1 MQPLTGAPPAPLV
14 SHGDSRTWAG
24 DTCCSTQ
31 HLSAQQAAGAGEH
44 RGGPAGAG
52 GSEDLSPHP
61 SLLHKPCL
69 CAVSPATLA

>member
-1 MQPLTGAPPAPLV
+1 MQPLTRSPPVPLV
-14 SHGDSRTWAG
+14 SRGDSRMRAAG
-24 DTCCSTQ
+24 TCCSTQ
-31 HLSAQQAAGAGEH
+31 CLSAQQAAGAGEH